1 MSLQPRAIPTTASP
15 TDDGVSADPVPFL
28 EITRELDELRAPLL
42 AAMERVLEGARF
54 ILGPEVSA
62 FEEEAAQA
70 LKVKHAIGVNS
81 GTDALVIALRALG
94 VGPGDEVIT
103 SPFTFISTAEAISLV
118 GATPVFADILP
129 STFNLDPAAVRTLVT
144 ERTKAI
150 LPVHLYGQTADMSS
164 LKAIAGEHNLV
175 VLADA
180 AQAFGAVAGGM
191 SAGALGHAATFSF
204 YPTKNLGAC
213 GDGGL
218 VTTNDDGVAER
229 VRQLHGHGGVGRDTY
244 VAVGYNSRLDELQ
257 AALLRVKLPH
267 IQRWNDR
274 RRELA
279 ARYDEALADLPGVRT
294 PTVKEGVEHVY
305 HQYTVRIADGR
316 RDAVR
321 DALTASGVAS
331 MVYYAKPLHLRPV
344 YATGQSLPVA
354 EQASAEVLSLPIAQ
368 TLRDDEQARVITVL
382 RGAVG
387 T

>member
-1 MSLQPRAIPTTASP
+1 MSLDHRPASQPSTP
-15 TDDGVSADPVPFL
+15 VSEPRPDEPVQFL
-28 EITRELDELRAPLL
+28 DIRRELEDLHAPLL
-42 AAMERVLEGARF
+42 AAMERVLTSARF

-62 FEEEAAQA
+62 FEREAAQT
-70 LKVKHAIGVNS
+70 LGVKHAVGVNS

-129 STFNLDPAAVRTLVT
+129 GTFDLDPAAVRSLVT
-144 ERTKAI
+144 ERTRAI
-150 LPVHLYGQTADMSS
+150 LPVHLYGQVVDMSS
-164 LKAIAGEHNLV
+164 LNAIASEHELLV
-175 VLADA
+175 LEDA
-180 AQAFGAVAGGM
+180 AQAFGANLDGKP
-191 SAGALGHAATFSF
+191 AGALGHAATFSF

-218 VTTNDDGVAER
+218 VTTDDDEVAER

-267 IQRWNDR
+267 VERWNDR

-279 ARYDEALADLPGVRT
+279 AAYDEAFSDLAGVLT
-294 PTVKEGVEHVY
+294 PATREGARHVY
-305 HQYTVRIADGR
+305 HQYTVRIADGK

-321 DALTASGVAS
+321 EALTAAGVGS

-344 YATGQSLPVA
+344 YATGQSLPMS
-354 EQASAEVLSLPIAQ
+354 EQAAAEVLSLPIAQ
-368 TLRDDEQARVITVL
+368 TLRDGEQERVVRAL
-382 RGAVG
+382 RAAVG
-387 T
+387 A